1 MTRKTMAI
9 LLILALASAVTYA
22 QTVRLSLIYE
32 GRGDYIQA
40 FNEKF
45 LDGAM
50 AALFDSGFIATN
62 DVPKPGA
69 ADVFAAIRPTADD
82 REGFVELVLVVFARF
97 PAGDSP
103 ALPECS
109 YRLINVSNGRVLAE
123 GEIRSPAAA
132 PRTSAEFSQA
142 TARLGELTVQ
152 ASLRAF

>member
-1 MTRKTMAI
+1 MKIKTMAFT
-9 LLILALASAVTYA
+9 LILASALAGAYA
-22 QTVRLSLIYE
+22 QTVRLSLVYE
-32 GRGDYIQA
+32 GRGEYIQA

-50 AALFDSGFIATN
+50 SALFDSGYIATN
-62 DVPKPGA
+62 DLPKPGDSRA
-69 ADVFAAIRPTADD
+69 FAAVKPTADD
-82 REGFVELVLVVFARF
+82 REGFVELVLAVFARF

-109 YRLINVSNGRVLAE
+109 YRLMSVANGRLLAE
-123 GEIRSPAAA
+123 GEVRSPVTA

-142 TARLGELTVQ
+142 TAQLGELAVK